1 MRIYKSLSII
11 LIFLFISCKQN
22 AEKKSVTEIKENLKT
37 SNTEDKNIEPKVKI
51 NTSIESFKEFR
62 NAVYQKDKV
71 KVKTFI
77 DFPIYNEN
85 NEIWYLEGI
94 ADEKFLKKITDK
106 ITPFTETEF
115 DKHYDKIFTTCFVKA
130 ILKIKSEILFKNGE
144 YETIELTKD
153 ETKYKI
159 YATYDKINKGITL
172 NLDMET
178 PIKLND
184 GENDLIETAEYNIF
198 YIFKIEDGKNI
209 KFKQIRI
216 AG

>member
-1 MRIYKSLSII
+1 MRIYKNLSII

-22 AEKKSVTEIKENLKT
+22 GEKKSVTEKKENLET
-37 SNTEDKNIEPKVKI
+37 SNTENKNIKPKVEVNK
-51 NTSIESFKEFR
+51 SIESFKEFR
-62 NAVYQKDKV
+62 NAVYKKDKI
-71 KVKTFI
+71 KVKTFV

-115 DKHYDKIFTTCFVKA
+115 DKHYDKIFTTYFLKA
-130 ILKIKSEILFKNGE
+130 ILKIKSEILFKKGE
-144 YETIELTKD
+144 YETIELTND

-159 YATYDKINKGITL
+159 YATYDKKNRGITL
-172 NLDMET
+172 NLDVET

-184 GENDLIETAEYNIF
+184 GENDLVETAEYNIF
-198 YIFKIEDGKNI
+198 YIFKIEDGNNI

>member
-11 LIFLFISCKQN
+11 LVFLFLSCNQN
-22 AEKKSVTEIKENLKT
+22 TEKKSVTEKKENLKT
-37 SNTEDKNIEPKVKI
+37 SNTENKNIEPKVKI

-71 KVKTFI
+71 KVKTFV

-115 DKHYDKIFTTCFVKA
+115 DKHYDKIFTTYFVKA
-130 ILKIKSEILFKNGE
+130 ILKIKSEILFKNGQ

>member
-1 MRIYKSLSII
+1 MGGWRSTLKNYIAN
-11 LIFLFISCKQN
+11 QN
-22 AEKKSVTEIKENLKT
+22 TEKKSVTEKKENLKT
-37 SNTEDKNIEPKVKI
+37 SNTENKNIEPKVKI

-71 KVKTFI
+71 KVKTFV

-130 ILKIKSEILFKNGE
+130 ILKIKSEILFKNGQ

-159 YATYDKINKGITL
+159 YATYDKRNKGITL
-172 NLDMET
+172 NLDIET
-178 PIKLND
+178 AIKLND
-184 GENDLIETAEYNIF
+184 GENDSIETAEYNIF